1 MRNGSILNPA
11 RSYNFGDPMTS
22 QSDPS
27 AQNANNNI
35 QAISAHTI
43 EANRIRVNVELF
55 EAHSRPNLIL
65 TLNDSNLQEVAR
77 SIIMGTI
84 DKHVEFTLHVR
95 VKDPTL
101 PLTFTCV
108 SFIQEEEP
116 IDTKSILVQDSK

>member
-1 MRNGSILNPA
+1 
-11 RSYNFGDPMTS
+11 MTS

-27 AQNANNNI
+27 TQNANNNI
-35 QAISAHTI
+35 HAISAHTI
-43 EANRIRVNVELF
+43 ETNRVRVNVELF

-65 TLNDSNLQEVAR
+65 TLSDSNLQEVAR

-95 VKDPTL
+95 FKDPAL

-116 IDTKSILVQDSK
+116 IDSKSVLVQDSQ